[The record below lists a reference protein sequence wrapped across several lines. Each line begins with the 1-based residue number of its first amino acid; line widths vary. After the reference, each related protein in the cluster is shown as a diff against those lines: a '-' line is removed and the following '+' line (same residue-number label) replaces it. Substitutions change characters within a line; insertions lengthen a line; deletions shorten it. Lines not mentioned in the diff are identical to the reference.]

1 MFQDEGDVA
10 GTIRATPVLQAKE
23 PATIPCIITG
33 QAPIT
38 AAAAP
43 MEAVDQ
49 DAAAAVPLAAE
60 QGGLKRAFPSLE
72 SESDDDDDDEHADGK
87 RRRLE
92 GPAEDEAIDALLR
105 G

>member
-1 MFQDEGDVA
+1 
-10 GTIRATPVLQAKE
+10 
-23 PATIPCIITG
+23 
-33 QAPIT
+33 
-38 AAAAP
+38 
-43 MEAVDQ
+43 MEAADE
-49 DAAAAVPLAAE
+49 DAAAVAPLGAE

-72 SESDDDDDDEHADGK
+72 SESDDDDDDDDERADGK